1 MTSSKM
7 AQLQVLAGK
16 LRGRPLQSP
25 KGEQTRP
32 TTALVRKSVFD
43 TLRPYLEDAHFLDLF
58 AGSGAIGI
66 EALSNGAAHATFIEN
81 HPLALK
87 ALRHNLRTL
96 GLEDSSTILALDAPA
111 ALKKLKNTFDIIYS
125 DPPYEQ
131 ASFHTTLLN
140 FLDTHP
146 ILRPGGFL
154 FLEEGESTAY
164 TSLSRIKF
172 IRTRSFGN
180 AHLHLFR
187 SSEKL

>member
-1 MTSSKM
+1 M
-7 AQLQVLAGK
+7 AQFQVLSGK
-16 LRGRPLQSP
+16 LRGRSLQSP

-43 TLRPYLEDAHFLDLF
+43 TLRPYLEDAHILDLF

-66 EALSNGAAHATFIEN
+66 EALSNGAAHATFVEK

-87 ALRHNLRTL
+87 ALRHNLHTL
-96 GLEDSSTILALDAPA
+96 GLEDSSTILAFDAHA

-125 DPPYEQ
+125 DPPYDQ
-131 ASFHTTLLN
+131 SSFHTSLLN

-146 ILRPGGFL
+146 LLRPGGFL
-154 FLEEGESTAY
+154 FLEEGEETPYA
-164 TSLSRIKF
+164 SLSHLTF

-187 SSEKL
+187 SPTIT

>member
-1 MTSSKM
+1 M
-7 AQLQVLAGK
+7 AQFQVLAGK

-43 TLRPYLEDAHFLDLF
+43 TLRPYLEDAHVLDLF

-66 EALSNGAAHATFIEN
+66 EALSNGAAHATFVEN

-87 ALRHNLRTL
+87 ALRHNLHSL
-96 GLEDSSTILALDAPA
+96 GLEDSSTILALDAHA
-111 ALKKLKNTFDIIYS
+111 ALKKLKNTFDVIYS
-125 DPPYEQ
+125 DPPYDQ
-131 ASFHTTLLN
+131 ASFHTTLLS

-146 ILRPGGFL
+146 LLRPGGFL
-154 FLEEGESTAY
+154 FLEEGQPASYA
-164 TSLSRIKF
+164 SLAHLTF

-187 SSEKL
+187 SSI

>member
-1 MTSSKM
+1 M
-7 AQLQVLAGK
+7 APFQVLSGK
-16 LRGRPLQSP
+16 LRGRPLQPP

-43 TLRPYLEDAHFLDLF
+43 TLRPYLEDAHILDLF

-66 EALSNGAAHATFIEN
+66 EALSNGAAHATFVEN

-96 GLEDSSTILALDAPA
+96 DLENSSTILPLDASA
-111 ALKKLKNTFDIIYS
+111 ALKKLKNTFDVIYS
-125 DPPYEQ
+125 DPPYDQ
-131 ASFHTTLLN
+131 SSFHTTLLD

-146 ILRPGGFL
+146 LLRPGGFL
-154 FLEEGESTAY
+154 FLEEGQPTVY
-164 TSLSRIKF
+164 TSLSHIKF
-172 IRTRSFGN
+172 IRTRSFGS

-187 SSEKL
+187 SSN